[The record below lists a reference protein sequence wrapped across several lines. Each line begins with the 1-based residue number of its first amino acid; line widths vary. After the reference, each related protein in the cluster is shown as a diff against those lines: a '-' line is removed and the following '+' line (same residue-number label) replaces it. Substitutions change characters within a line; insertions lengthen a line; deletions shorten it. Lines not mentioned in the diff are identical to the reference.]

1 MTNNS
6 IDTYTINID
15 PGLYNI
21 NYPTVN
27 LTSGYNIA
35 TSGGIQ
41 GTGTWA
47 QPVLNATS
55 QGKIS
60 ITGEQADIDI
70 NGKSLKTWM
79 EKVEQKLAILE
90 PNPKLEADWAELK
103 ELGDKYRALEKD
115 IHEKMKAWDIL
126 KDQDEAGMRLG

>member
-15 PGLYNI
+15 SGLYNI

-35 TSGGIQ
+35 TYDIATSGAIQ

-115 IHEKMKAWDIL
+115 IHEKMKTWEIL
-126 KDQDEAGMRLG
+126 KQPE

>member
-6 IDTYTINID
+6 IDTYTINTD
-15 PGLYNI
+15 SGLYNI

-35 TSGGIQ
+35 TPVAIQ
-41 GTGTWA
+41 GTGIWA
-47 QPVLNATS
+47 GHATS
-55 QGKIS
+55 GKIS

-79 EKVEQKLAILE
+79 EKVEQKLAIFE
-90 PNPKLEADWAELK
+90 PNPKLEADWTELK

-115 IHEKMKAWDIL
+115 IHEKMKTWEIL
-126 KDQDEAGMRLG
+126 KQPE

>member
-15 PGLYNI
+15 SGLYNI

-27 LTSGYNIA
+27 LTSGYNIATYDIA

-90 PNPKLEADWAELK
+90 PNPKLEDDWAELK

-115 IHEKMKAWDIL
+115 IHEKMKTWEIL
-126 KDQDEAGMRLG
+126 KQPE